1 MESRN
6 ILAKNQISPHTLS
19 TTDFYKIV
27 YYSHLLHSIITALY
41 YFIKLAP
48 QVTISYPKWRPKTN
62 EDFYND
68 PPAKCPLLP
77 GNDQLPSKENKSK
90 KLR

>member
-48 QVTISYPKWRPKTN
+48 
-62 EDFYND
+62 
-68 PPAKCPLLP
+68 P
-77 GNDQLPSKENKSK
+77 GNDLLSKNDAPKPTKIFITIPQQNAPSSPVTTSSQARKIKVRN
-90 KLR
+90 

>member
-1 MESRN
+1 MIPHVLHLWKWAPSPPQLIAMESRN

-48 QVTISYPKWRPKTN
+48 QVTISYPKMTPQNQRR
-62 EDFYND
+62 F
-68 PPAKCPLLP
+68 L
-77 GNDQLPSKENKSK
+77 
-90 KLR
+90 